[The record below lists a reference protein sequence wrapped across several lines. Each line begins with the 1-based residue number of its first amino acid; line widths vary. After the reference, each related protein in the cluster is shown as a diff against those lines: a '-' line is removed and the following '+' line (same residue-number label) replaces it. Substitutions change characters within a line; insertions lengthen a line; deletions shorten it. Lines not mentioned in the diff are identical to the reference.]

1 MQCFKTLQEIHLLQ
15 GYKVLHS
22 LKKKTLELP
31 VRNGQWFHVD
41 SLGVFLKLWKIKWK
55 ILVSCNE
62 VTANGEEVGMKAQGV
77 LKPWNIE
84 TMG

>member
-1 MQCFKTLQEIHLLQ
+1 MLQDIAGNPPTTRLQ
-15 GYKVLHS
+15 GTHS

-41 SLGVFLKLWKIKWK
+41 SLGVFLRLWKIKWK
-55 ILVSCNE
+55 VLGSCNE